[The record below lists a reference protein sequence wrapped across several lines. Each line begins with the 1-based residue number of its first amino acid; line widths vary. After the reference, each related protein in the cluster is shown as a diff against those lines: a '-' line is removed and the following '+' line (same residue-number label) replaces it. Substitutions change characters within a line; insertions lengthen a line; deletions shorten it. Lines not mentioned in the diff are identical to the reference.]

1 MLTYILNNKSNIPLY
16 EQLYR
21 FIRSDI
27 EQGKLKADQKLPSKR
42 QLSSHLKISVVTV
55 GAAYSQLMAEGYIT
69 SRPKSGFYINKIEHN
84 FIANSNIP
92 DKHNIKYDTNS
103 INTHYNNLQK
113 YKYDFKTNVVDT
125 AQFPFDTWARL
136 TREVL
141 SERSAQLLSKTDP
154 LGIYRLR
161 QQIADYLYSF
171 RGIKAK
177 PEQIIIGAGSEYLTG
192 LIIQLLGR
200 KNIYGVENPG
210 YHKIAKIFAMHDIK
224 TDFLPM
230 DDYGINMDYLNNS
243 DTNIVHITPSHHFPL
258 GIIMPIT
265 RRAELLNWAMENDN
279 RYIIEDDYDS
289 EFRFSGRPIPALQSL
304 DKYNKVIY
312 MNTFAK
318 SLAPSFRISY
328 MVLPIKLLER
338 YLNNLLFYSS
348 TVPVI
353 EQLTLAKFIEK
364 GYFERHISRMRNIYK
379 IRRDFLINEI
389 SNSNLGKICKIKG
402 QDSGLHLLLKINNNM
417 NEKALIESAIKNQ
430 VRVYGLSEYYFGK
443 IKKHPDNTVIMGYSG
458 MNLSEIKQA
467 VQYLNTAWYKQY
479 FS

>member
-1 MLTYILNNKSNIPLY
+1 MLTYILNNKSKIPLY
-16 EQLYR
+16 EQLYH
-21 FIRSDI
+21 FIRRDI
-27 EQGKLKADQKLPSKR
+27 EQGKLKANQKLPSKR
-42 QLSSHLKISVVTV
+42 QLSSHLKISVITV
-55 GAAYSQLMAEGYIT
+55 GAAYSQLIAEGYIT
-69 SRPKSGFYINKIEHN
+69 SRPKSGFYINKIDHN
-84 FIANSNIP
+84 FNIYNNYN
-92 DKHNIKYDTNS
+92 KNKENHNTNS
-103 INTHYNNLQK
+103 INYHTEHLQE

-125 AQFPFDTWARL
+125 TQFPFDTWARL

-154 LGIYRLR
+154 LGIYGLR

-210 YHKIAKIFAMHDIK
+210 YHKTAKIFAMNDVK
-224 TDFLPM
+224 TNYHAM
-230 DDYGINMDYLNNS
+230 DNYGIDMNYLINS
-243 DTNIVHITPSHHFPL
+243 DTNIIHITPSHHFPL
-258 GIIMPIT
+258 GIVMPIT

-304 DKYNKVIY
+304 DKYDKVIY

-328 MVLPIKLLER
+328 MVLPIKLLEY

-379 IRRDFLINEI
+379 LRRNFLINEI
-389 SNSNLGKICKIKG
+389 NNSNLGKICEIKG
-402 QDSGLHLLLKINNNM
+402 QDSGLHLLIKINNNM
-417 NEKALIESAIKNQ
+417 NEKALIKSAIENN
-430 VRVYGLSEYYFGK
+430 VRVYGLSEYYFGN
-443 IKKHPDNTVIMGYSG
+443 IKNYPHNTVIMGYSG
-458 MNLSEIKQA
+458 MDLSEIKQA
-467 VQYLNTAWYKQY
+467 IICLNKSWCK
-479 FS
+479 

>member
-1 MLTYILNNKSNIPLY
+1 MLTYILNSKSKIPLY

-21 FIRSDI
+21 FIRRDI

-42 QLSSHLKISVVTV
+42 QLSSHLKISVITV
-55 GAAYSQLMAEGYIT
+55 GAAYSQLIAEGYIT
-69 SRPKSGFYINKIEHN
+69 SRPKSGFYINKIDHN
-84 FIANSNIP
+84 FNIYNNYN
-92 DKHNIKYDTNS
+92 KNKENYNTNS
-103 INTHYNNLQK
+103 INYHTENLQE

-125 AQFPFDTWARL
+125 TQFPFDTWARL

-154 LGIYRLR
+154 LGIYGLR

-171 RGIKAK
+171 RGIKTK

-210 YHKIAKIFAMHDIK
+210 YHKTAKIFATNDVK
-224 TDFLPM
+224 TNYHPM
-230 DDYGINMDYLNNS
+230 DNYGVDMNYLINS
-243 DTNIVHITPSHHFPL
+243 DTNIIHITPSHHFPL
-258 GIIMPIT
+258 GIVMPIT

-328 MVLPIKLLER
+328 MVLPIKLLEC

-379 IRRDFLINEI
+379 LRRDFLINEI
-389 SNSNLGKICKIKG
+389 NNSNLGKICEIKG
-402 QDSGLHLLLKINNNM
+402 QDSGLHLLIKINNHM
-417 NEKALIESAIKNQ
+417 NEKALIKSAIENN
-430 VRVYGLSEYYFGK
+430 VRVYGLSEYYFGN
-443 IKKHPDNTVIMGYSG
+443 IKKYPHNTVIMGYSG
-458 MNLSEIKQA
+458 MDLSEIKQA
-467 VQYLNTAWYKQY
+467 IICLNKAWCK
-479 FS
+479 